1 MKKYFFVVSASLLCV
16 LLLFH
21 LKKSVQTEITPNL
34 LKPEQRLQLVI
45 NREKKEK
52 KERIRMGYPN
62 KHTELQ
68 KLIKTGY
75 GQDGPTY
82 EGGYQLKEF
91 KKLQAR
97 NHSAR
102 QETEYFFV
110 ERGPGNISGRTRA
123 FFVDASDASQNT
135 WFAGAASGGIWK
147 TINGG
152 SSWETS
158 SEGLPNLGTNALA
171 QSPSNPDVIYAG
183 TGEQYGGGDIN
194 GSGLFKSTNHGQ
206 DCN

>member
-1 MKKYFFVVSASLLCV
+1 MKKYFLVFSASLLSIF
-16 LLLFH
+16 LLFQI
-21 LKKSVQTEITPNL
+21 KKTPQTDTISNL
-34 LKPEQRLQLVI
+34 LKPHEQSKLIAEQ
-45 NREKKEK
+45 EKKEK
-52 KERIRMGYPN
+52 KERIRLGYPN

-68 KLIKTGY
+68 KIMKTGY

-91 KKLQAR
+91 LKLQAR
-97 NHSAR
+97 NQNAR
-102 QETEYFFV
+102 QESEYFFV

-135 WFAGAASGGIWK
+135 WFAGAASGGVWK
-147 TINGG
+147 TTNGG

-158 SEGLPNLGTNALA
+158 SKGLPNLGTNALA
-171 QSPSNPDVIYAG
+171 QSLSDPDVIFAG

-194 GSGLFKSTNHGQ
+194 GSGSVSYTHLRAHET
-206 DCN
+206 